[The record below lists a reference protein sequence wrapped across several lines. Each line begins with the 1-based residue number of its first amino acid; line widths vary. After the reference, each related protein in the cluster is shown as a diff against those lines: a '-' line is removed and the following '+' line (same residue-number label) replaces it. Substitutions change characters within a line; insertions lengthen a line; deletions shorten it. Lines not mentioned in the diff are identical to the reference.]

1 MGCPVACSAYKI
13 LPCDDT
19 SGDVYCVDDKK
30 SKAGAALIAE
40 YRLGA
45 PTEVHWLSVN
55 TLVADPE
62 NRDGECVK
70 VDEVLS
76 KAEGIEAQGFQFTK
90 VRVVAVQLP
99 LSAPARKT
107 ILDRNTTWH
116 NEDRRYPTFVDSEVE
131 FSLIGGTHLCTF
143 LKMVKQGI
151 ECPSFISAKPRVM
164 CHRMEGSCKQNH
176 FSSSFSV
183 LRLSLMSHALSCIHG
198 FQGVPNHHTDGFV
211 DSRTTPSPY
220 NRLRQV

>member
-116 NEDRRYPTFVDSEVE
+116 NT
-131 FSLIGGTHLCTF
+131 T
-143 LKMVKQGI
+143 
-151 ECPSFISAKPRVM
+151 
-164 CHRMEGSCKQNH
+164 GSC
-176 FSSSFSV
+176 
-183 LRLSLMSHALSCIHG
+183 AE
-198 FQGVPNHHTDGFV
+198 
-211 DSRTTPSPY
+211 
-220 NRLRQV
+220 